1 MFLQSQIDALCHIT
15 HELLN
20 LGFDGSPLY
29 SDRFCELNLE
39 VYRQSEDL
47 YTRRS
52 SNIEEEARLCY
63 VLLSGFHATIY
74 DNGNKNKKIQT
85 LLDRTWKVLDQLS
98 ASLLKCQLLVAC
110 YAETFDDELA
120 KEAHEIINGWEG
132 RDLALEERE
141 VFDYLE
147 SLEANP
153 NPNWEVIE

>member
-1 MFLQSQIDALCHIT
+1 MLLQSQINALCSIT

-29 SDRFCELNLE
+29 SDRFCKLNAA
-39 VYRQSEDL
+39 VHRQSEEL

-52 SNIEEEARLCY
+52 SGVEEEAWLCY
-63 VLLSGFHATIY
+63 ALLSGFHATIH
-74 DNGNKNKKIQT
+74 DNGNKNTKIQL
-85 LLDRTWKVLDQLS
+85 LLDRSWKVLHQLP

-120 KEAHEIINGWEG
+120 EEAHGIINTWEG
-132 RDLALEERE
+132 HDLTLAERE

-153 NPNWEVIE
+153 YPSWEVIE

>member
-1 MFLQSQIDALCHIT
+1 MLLQSQINALCRIT

-20 LGFDGSPLY
+20 LGFDGNPLY
-29 SDRFCELNLE
+29 SDRFCELNTA

-52 SNIEEEARLCY
+52 SNVEEEARLCY
-63 VLLSGFHATIY
+63 ALLSGFHATIY
-74 DNGNKNKKIQT
+74 DNGNKNKKIQI
-85 LLDRTWKVLDQLS
+85 LLDRSWKMLDQLP

-120 KEAHEIINGWEG
+120 KEAHEIINSWEG
-132 RDLALEERE
+132 RNLTLEERE

-153 NPNWEVIE
+153 YPNWEEVE

>member
-1 MFLQSQIDALCHIT
+1 MFLQSQINALCHIT

-20 LGFDGSPLY
+20 LGFDGSPIY

-47 YTRRS
+47 YIRRS
-52 SNIEEEARLCY
+52 SGVEEEARFCY
-63 VLLSGFHATIY
+63 ALLSGFHATIY

-85 LLDRTWKVLDQLS
+85 LLDRSWKVLDKLP
-98 ASLLKCQLLVAC
+98 ASLL
-110 YAETFDDELA
+110 
-120 KEAHEIINGWEG
+120 IINGWEG
-132 RDLALEERE
+132 RDLTLAERE

-153 NPNWEVIE
+153 YPNWEEVE

>member
-20 LGFDGSPLY
+20 LGFDGSPIY

-52 SNIEEEARLCY
+52 SNIEEEVWLCY
-63 VLLSGFHATIY
+63 ALLSGFHATIY

-85 LLDRTWKVLDQLS
+85 LLDRSWKVLDQLS

-120 KEAHEIINGWEG
+120 KEAHEIINAWEG
-132 RDLALEERE
+132 RDLTLAEVQSFPSDHLEL
-141 VFDYLE
+141 DGT
-147 SLEANP
+147 
-153 NPNWEVIE
+153 

>member
-1 MFLQSQIDALCHIT
+1 MFLQSQINALCHIT

-20 LGFDGSPLY
+20 LGFDGSPIY

-47 YTRRS
+47 YTRCS
-52 SNIEEEARLCY
+52 SNVEEEAWLCY
-63 VLLSGFHATIY
+63 ALLSGFHATIY

-85 LLDRTWKVLDQLS
+85 LLDRSWKVLDQLS

-110 YAETFDDELA
+110 YAEAFDDELA
-120 KEAHEIINGWEG
+120 IEAHKIINGWEG
-132 RDLALEERE
+132 RDLTLAERE

-153 NPNWEVIE
+153 YPNWEVVE